1 MFSDFSL
8 LLHLLAARAAFA
20 YNFPYESIQ
29 LTDLDVGTN
38 PDLAFGSAVTG
49 DLPSCK
55 NYPGYDGWPS
65 LTQWSALNISLGGTL
80 LKGIPPAAA
89 CYQGEY
95 KDATICANVRRRQ
108 TDALFAY
115 LCPDPTQYF
124 LLSFH
129 LARKIRWYP
138 LGNGN
143 LITRVPYL

>member
-38 PDLAFGSAVTG
+38 PDLAFGRAVTG

-65 LTQWSALNISLGGTL
+65 STQWSALNISLGGTL

-95 KDATICANVRRRQ
+95 KDATKCANVRRRQ

-115 LCPDPTQYF
+115 VCADPT
-124 LLSFH
+124 
-129 LARKIRWYP
+129 
-138 LGNGN
+138 
-143 LITRVPYL
+143 PYLYTKLST